1 MGWMKDCLLSHSE
14 CRRSVNN
21 LLPSHLVDV
30 GSSKK
35 RGFKPFL
42 WVNPQLNGS
51 VDGGSS
57 AVGTERGA
65 YTALSYCWG
74 KEPFLTTTPL
84 TMEERKRAIPMCLL
98 PATIRDAITVTRILG
113 IRFLWVDALCIL
125 QGPSEEAQRDWAAES
140 ARMEGI
146 YSQAFLTI
154 GAAYGHEAQS
164 GLFMRP
170 RSPRLPYCHLPSRWA
185 GVNNPDPIYAGPVV
199 GAESGWPF
207 WLMKDGELKIN
218 NRAWT
223 LQEKVLS
230 SRMVHFRGD
239 QISWECKHGQAY
251 ERGDPYGAPQESLQV
266 KKSYKSWHDLVK
278 NYSSR
283 KLTFSTDKLS
293 ALAGLAKAF
302 WLKTEERDQYLG
314 GIWRGSLPNN
324 LLWYVSPS
332 TVAARVPDP
341 DQPLPCA
348 HNMLLG
354 LSQQEGGFQWRRQR

>member
-1 MGWMKDCLLSHSE
+1 
-14 CRRSVNN
+14 
-21 LLPSHLVDV
+21 
-30 GSSKK
+30 
-35 RGFKPFL
+35 
-42 WVNPQLNGS
+42 
-51 VDGGSS
+51 
-57 AVGTERGA
+57 
-65 YTALSYCWG
+65 
-74 KEPFLTTTPL
+74 
-84 TMEERKRAIPMCLL
+84 
-98 PATIRDAITVTRILG
+98 
-113 IRFLWVDALCIL
+113 
-125 QGPSEEAQRDWAAES
+125 
-140 ARMEGI
+140 
-146 YSQAFLTI
+146 
-154 GAAYGHEAQS
+154 
-164 GLFMRP
+164 
-170 RSPRLPYCHLPSRWA
+170 
-185 GVNNPDPIYAGPVV
+185 VNNPDPIYAGPVV

-251 ERGDPYGAPQESLQV
+251 ERGDPYGGPQESLQV
-266 KKSYKSWHDLVK
+266 EKSYKSWHDLVK

-293 ALAGLAKAF
+293 AFAGLAKAF

-348 HNMLLG
+348 PTCSWASVNQRVAFNGEGNVDIEVLECQTLSEDPFSPTVKGKLVVCGPVKKAKIILPFCHLTGEIRITTSFSTRTSSAVGEKNASALFSVTILLHRWRSQKLKGQGSNTDG
-354 LSQQEGGFQWRRQR
+354 LDRWKYTVCGCEKAKAF